1 MKAKI
6 LLPFVIGAGVFA
18 LALTTINR
26 TACAQVTGSGEEWNK
41 QYRSDYEVPLG
52 TYTGRSPYMQ
62 GAPMAPRPAPAP
74 KPAPAPAPKPEPAPT
89 PAPAPKTGCSDPT
102 WGLIRMSKVMPAEAG
117 LGSEFTAELRVTAQ
131 ACAANVVVRDYIP
144 TGLSYVRSEPSATVE
159 GDQLV
164 WRLGNMDAGET
175 KTIKVTFRAD
185 KEGTLVNC
193 ASVSAD
199 PRTCAS
205 VFVGKPA
212 LAIEK
217 TGPQTALI
225 NSEVTYNIVVRN
237 TGSAVA
243 RNVVVTDPVPDGFS
257 HASGQK
263 ELSYNVGDLAPGQ
276 SKQITVTFKANKRG
290 EICNVAT
297 ANSINAGKV
306 SDDACTVILVP
317 GLKIEKSGTK
327 EQILGRN
334 ADYNIVVANTGD
346 TTLKNVIVTDT
357 APAPTSIVEAPG
369 ATVSGN
375 RATWT
380 IAELKPGEKRTLSI
394 KLTSRTAGTHC
405 NSVSAAA
412 AGLSDSAEACT
423 VWRGIA
429 AVLLEVVDDP
439 DPLAVG
445 ETTMYTI
452 KVTNQ
457 GFANINN
464 VKLDAT
470 FAEQVTPVSSPQ
482 GRVSAQ
488 TVSFPAVPTIAPKQS
503 VTYTIQVKAVK
514 PGDSRNRVR
523 LMCDELT
530 SPVVEEESTTV
541 Y

>member
-1 MKAKI
+1 M
-6 LLPFVIGAGVFA
+6 
-18 LALTTINR
+18 
-26 TACAQVTGSGEEWNK
+26 
-41 QYRSDYEVPLG
+41 
-52 TYTGRSPYMQ
+52 
-62 GAPMAPRPAPAP
+62 
-74 KPAPAPAPKPEPAPT
+74 
-89 PAPAPKTGCSDPT
+89 
-102 WGLIRMSKVMPAEAG
+102 IRMSKVMPAEAG

-131 ACAANVVVRDYIP
+131 ACAANVVVRDHIP
-144 TGLSYVRSEPSATVE
+144 AGLSYVRSEPSATVE
-159 GDQLV
+159 GNQLV
-164 WRLGNMDAGET
+164 WQLGNMDAGET

-205 VFVGKPA
+205 VFVGKPV

-217 TGPQTALI
+217 TGPKTALI
-225 NSEVTYNIVVRN
+225 NSDVTYNIVVKN

-243 RNVVVTDPVPDGFS
+243 RNVVVTDPVPEGYT
-257 HASGQK
+257 GQAATI
-263 ELSYNVGDLAPGQ
+263 NVGDLAPGQ
-276 SKQITVTFKANKRG
+276 SKNLSVTFKATKRG
-290 EICNVAT
+290 EVCNVAT
-297 ANSINAGKV
+297 ANSSNAGKV

-334 ADYNIVVANTGD
+334 ADYNIVVSNTGD
-346 TTLKNVIVTDT
+346 TTLNNVTVTDT

-380 IAELKPGEKRTLSI
+380 IAELKPGEKRSLSI

-405 NSVSAAA
+405 NTVSVAA

-423 VWRGIA
+423 LWRGIA

-445 ETTMYTI
+445 ETTTYTI
-452 KVTNQ
+452 RVTNQ
-457 GFANINN
+457 GFADIHN

-470 FAEQVTPVSSPQ
+470 FAEQVVPVSSPQ

-488 TVSFPAVPTIAPKQS
+488 TVSFPAVSSIAPKQS

-514 PGDSRNRVR
+514 PGDSRNKVR
-523 LMCDELT
+523 LMCAELT
-530 SPVVEEESTTV
+530 SPVDEEESTTV